1 MTGEAVQLEL
11 RLAKLPTRALAIA
24 IDFAILLAAFL
35 ILAVVLTP
43 LVADLDP
50 AATAA
55 IEISVNVVVLVG
67 IQTTVETL
75 TRGKSAGKAALGL
88 RVVRDDGG
96 PIRFRHALT
105 RWLVGIIVDFSL
117 FGTVAIICSLLNER
131 GKRVGDILAGT
142 VVVGERTPTSVAPL
156 PPVPHHLAA
165 WAESAHIS
173 PLPDGLSVAAR
184 NYLARAR
191 ELEPQV
197 RDAMGVQL
205 ARDMS
210 AYVSP
215 QEPPG
220 TPAWAYLA
228 AVLGERHRR
237 ETLRMERPAPE
248 PSQPDASVQPTPPT
262 PSPPSAPSPSP
273 SSDDRPDNGFAPPA

>member
-1 MTGEAVQLEL
+1 MSDLVTGEAVPLEL
-11 RLAKLPTRALAIA
+11 RLAKLPTRSLAVAIDLAIL
-24 IDFAILLAAFL
+24 FGTFILVLGALGPVMDSLDSAAQ
-35 ILAVVLTP
+35 
-43 LVADLDP
+43 
-50 AATAA
+50 AA
-55 IEISVNVVVLVG
+55 IGLTATVVVFVG

-96 PIRFRHALT
+96 PIRFRHALA
-105 RWLVGIIVDFSL
+105 RWLAAVFVDFVV

-142 VVVGERTPTSVAPL
+142 VVVRERTPATIAAL
-156 PPVPHHLAA
+156 PPVPQHLAW
-165 WAESAHIS
+165 WAAQADIGQV
-173 PLPDGLSVAAR
+173 PDGLSVAAR
-184 NYLARAR
+184 NYLSRAR
-191 ELEPQV
+191 ELRPQV
-197 RDAMGVQL
+197 RDAMGNQL

-215 QEPPG
+215 HPPQG

-237 ETLRMERPAPE
+237 EMQRIAPPPAD
-248 PSQPDASVQPTPPT
+248 SSSTPPAT
-262 PSPPSAPSPSP
+262 EQPSDPPPQQPGRDDSPQS
-273 SSDDRPDNGFAPPA
+273 GFAPPS